1 MFWIDNGFYGI
12 NPPIPTVKCSNCKN
26 IFNENVLKLDKCPN
40 CFEQVAYKVKTNK
53 ITHQD

>member
-1 MFWIDNGFYGI
+1 MFWVDNGFYGI
-12 NPPIPTVKCSNCKN
+12 NPAIPTVKCSNCKN

-53 ITHQD
+53 THQD